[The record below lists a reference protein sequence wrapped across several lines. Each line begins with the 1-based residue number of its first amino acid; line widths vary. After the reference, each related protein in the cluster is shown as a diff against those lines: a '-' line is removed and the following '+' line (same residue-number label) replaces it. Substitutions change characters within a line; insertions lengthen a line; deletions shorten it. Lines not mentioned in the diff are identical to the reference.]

1 MSIDKK
7 SQFGYTSV
15 ILFDEA
21 VKHGDK
27 KSFVNITDDITR
39 KKRGGVGT
47 CGNFGIFSSAFLAI
61 KRDFR
66 LPAEIV
72 HREPRQVA
80 VAVMHLLCILGL
92 FLYTHN

>member
-47 CGNFGIFSSAFLAI
+47 YGNFVFFFRIFGDK
-61 KRDFR
+61 KRF
-66 LPAEIV
+66 
-72 HREPRQVA
+72 QV
-80 VAVMHLLCILGL
+80 
-92 FLYTHN
+92 TR

>member
-39 KKRGGVGT
+39 KKRGGGLERMEIL
-47 CGNFGIFSSAFLAI
+47 FFSSAFLAI

-80 VAVMHLLCILGL
+80 VAVMQLLCILGL

>member
-39 KKRGGVGT
+39 KKRGGGWNVWKF
-47 CGNFGIFSSAFLAI
+47 CFFLPHFW
-61 KRDFR
+61 R
-66 LPAEIV
+66 
-72 HREPRQVA
+72 
-80 VAVMHLLCILGL
+80 
-92 FLYTHN
+92 

>member
-27 KSFVNITDDITR
+27 KSFVYITDDITR
-39 KKRGGVGT
+39 KKRGGGLERVEILV
-47 CGNFGIFSSAFLAI
+47 FFLPHFW
-61 KRDFR
+61 R
-66 LPAEIV
+66 
-72 HREPRQVA
+72 
-80 VAVMHLLCILGL
+80 
-92 FLYTHN
+92 